1 MRLVFV
7 TQRLDREDVIL
18 GATVAKVRALAER
31 LDAVDVL
38 CLSEGEHDLPSN
50 VRVRAFGASTRFRR
64 GLRYEAVL
72 AQTLRGRPDGL
83 LAHMCPIYLVLA
95 APLAK
100 PLRIPL
106 LLWYTH
112 WTLDDTLRLAT
123 RLADAALSVET
134 LSFPLDTGKL
144 IARGHGIDTREFA
157 PRDGDAGRANGEL
170 RLLALG
176 RTSPSKGFPVLLDG
190 LARAREAGLD
200 ATLELRGPSTT
211 NEERGHREELL
222 RRIAELGLE
231 ERVRLEP
238 PLPRPHVPGLM
249 RGFDAVVNPTRGQ
262 TRGGALDKVVYEAAA
277 SAVPVLA
284 CNPAFATLLGGL
296 PVELRF
302 RSGDAEDL
310 ADKLAGFG
318 ASDPAAR
325 AEAGAELRRRVEA
338 GHSVDTWADGVVRVL
353 ARLRGQT
360 TAVHS

>member
-7 TQRLDREDVIL
+7 TQRLDREDPIL

-38 CLSEGEHDLPSN
+38 CLSEGEHDLPPN
-50 VRVRAFGASTRFRR
+50 VRVRTFGASTRFRR
-64 GLRYEAVL
+64 GLRYEQVL
-72 AQTLRGRPDGL
+72 AQTLRARPDGL
-83 LAHMCPIYLVLA
+83 LAHMVPIYLVLA

-100 PLRIPL
+100 ALRIPL

-112 WTLDDTLRLAT
+112 WTLDRMLRVAT

-134 LSFPLDTGKL
+134 LSFPLDTEKL
-144 IARGHGIDTREFA
+144 IPLGHGIDTDEFA
-157 PRDGDAGRANGEL
+157 PRESHAASADGEL

-176 RTSPSKGFPVLLDG
+176 RTSPSKGFPVLLDAFAQ
-190 LARAREAGLD
+190 ARASGLD

-222 RRIAELGLE
+222 RRIAELGIGE
-231 ERVRLEP
+231 QTRLEP

-277 SAVPVLA
+277 SAVPVIA
-284 CNPAFATLLGGL
+284 CNPAFERFLGGL
-296 PVELRF
+296 PVELHF
-302 RSGDAEDL
+302 RSGDAQDL
-310 ADKLAGFG
+310 AEKLLAFA

-325 AEAGAELRRRVEA
+325 VEAGAELRRRVEA
-338 GHSVDTWADGVVRVL
+338 GHSVETWADGVVRVL
-353 ARLRGQT
+353 AGLRGQ
-360 TAVHS
+360 ASPVHS